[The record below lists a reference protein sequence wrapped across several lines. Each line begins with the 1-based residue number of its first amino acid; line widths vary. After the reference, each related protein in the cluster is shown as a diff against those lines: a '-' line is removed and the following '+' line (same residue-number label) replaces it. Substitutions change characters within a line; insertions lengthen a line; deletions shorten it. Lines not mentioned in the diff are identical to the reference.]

1 MIISRQLTGRKQL
14 QASSCKRQ
22 VEHSESRDGL
32 CFDSKFVARS
42 LQLTVAGMFLGLSV
56 SAHAFSPA
64 TAASADIRRTG
75 FGVPHIRAENE
86 RGLGFGIGYAY
97 AQDNLCLLANEIV
110 TVNGERSRYFGPE
123 QLTVEQRE
131 NRVSDMFFTW
141 LNTPEAVQAF
151 WQAQPTPV
159 RDLVEGYAAGYNR
172 YLAERRQQGLP
183 QQCQGEWVR
192 DIAAQD
198 VVRLTRRLLVEGGVG
213 QFAEAL
219 AGATPPQ
226 ATAAINH
233 DSRAYQL
240 ADARQ
245 QRFALD
251 RGSNAVAV
259 GSERSFN
266 GRGMLLA
273 NPHFPWVGGMR
284 FYQMHLTIP
293 GKLDVMGAALPGL
306 PMINIGFNQH
316 LAWTH
321 TVDSSKHFTLY
332 RLQLDPKDPT
342 RYLLDGQSLPMSKQT
357 VTVQVKQADG
367 QVSAVTRD
375 LYSSQFGPIVQWPGK
390 LDWDHQYAYSLRDA
404 NLENDRVLNQ
414 WYTMNQATSLEQLQA
429 SVHKIQG
436 IPWVNTLAVDDK
448 GQTLYMNLSV
458 VPNVNA
464 EKLARCSDPRMGTQM
479 IVLDGSHSACAWDID
494 PNAAQKGI
502 YAASQL
508 PQLLRKDFVQHS
520 NDSAWLANPAQPL
533 TGFSPLISQEGQ
545 PLGWR
550 SRYALARLGNPGQ
563 QGPLGVKDLQHMVMD
578 DQVYLATQVLPDLLR
593 FCAGDL
599 GADAQALQPLCV
611 SLKAWDGRAN
621 LDSRLGLVHFQNIMQ
636 TLQKSSDIWR
646 VAFDPKDARHT
657 PRGLAV
663 EQPAV
668 AKALREAMLASLV
681 MTNKMGLKPDT
692 RWGDIQVVSSGGQQ
706 TPIHGGP
713 GTLGIYNAIQSVPR
727 EDGKLE
733 VVSGTSYLQVVTFD
747 EKGPHAQGLLAFSL
761 SSDPASKYSRD
772 QTEAFSKKQWSVL
785 PFTEQQ
791 IKADPQYQVQN
802 VSEAADKGGKVA
814 AR

>member
-1 MIISRQLTGRKQL
+1 MIISRQLTGL
-14 QASSCKRQ
+14 AI
-22 VEHSESRDGL
+22 
-32 CFDSKFVARS
+32 
-42 LQLTVAGMFLGLSV
+42 AGTLFGLSL
-56 SAHAFSPA
+56 SAHALSPSA
-64 TAASADIRRTG
+64 DIRADIRRTT

-110 TVNGERSRYFGPE
+110 TVNGQRSRYFGPE
-123 QLTVEQRE
+123 QFTVEQRE
-131 NRVSDMFFTW
+131 NRVSDVFFTW
-141 LNTPEAVQAF
+141 LNTPESVNAF
-151 WQAQPTPV
+151 WQAQPVQV

-172 YLAERRQQGLP
+172 YLAERRPQGLP

-192 DIAAQD
+192 DIHAED
-198 VVRLTRRLLVEGGVG
+198 LVKLTRRLLVEGGVG

-226 ATAAINH
+226 ATAQVQHGTEAF
-233 DSRAYQL
+233 QL

-332 RLQLDPKDPT
+332 RLQLDPKDST
-342 RYLLDGQSLPMSKQT
+342 RYLLDGKSLPLSKQT

-367 QVSAVTRD
+367 QVVPVARD
-375 LYSSQFGPIVQWPGK
+375 VYSSQFGPIVQWPGK
-390 LDWDHQYAYSLRDA
+390 LDWDKQYAYSLRDA
-404 NLENDRVLNQ
+404 NLENDRVLKQ
-414 WYTMNQATSLEQLQA
+414 WYAMNLAGNLKDLQDA
-429 SVHKIQG
+429 VQQIQG

-458 VPNVNA
+458 VPNVSV
-464 EKLARCSDPRMGTQM
+464 EKLAKCSDPRLGLRM
-479 IVLDGSHSACAWDID
+479 IVLDGSNSGCAWDID
-494 PNAAQKGI
+494 PQAAQKGI
-502 YAASQL
+502 FASSQL

-533 TGFSPLISQEGQ
+533 AGYSPLISQDGQ
-545 PLGWR
+545 PLGLR
-550 SRYALARLGNPGQ
+550 SRFALDRLADLRKK
-563 QGPLGVKDLQHMVMD
+563 GPLAVKDLQHMVMD
-578 DQVYLATQVLPDLLR
+578 DQVYLAAQVMPDLLR
-593 FCAGDL
+593 FCGSDL
-599 GADAQALQPLCV
+599 GSDAATLKPACA
-611 SLKAWDGRAN
+611 SLKAWDSRAN
-621 LDSRLGLVHFQNIMQ
+621 LDAGLGLVHFQNIMQ
-636 TLQKSSDIWR
+636 TLLESPDIWR
-646 VAFDPKDARHT
+646 VAFNPADAQNT

-668 AKALREAMLASLV
+668 AKALREAMLGSV
-681 MTNKMGLKPDT
+681 EQVEKMGLKPDM

-713 GTLGIYNAIQSVPR
+713 GTLGIYNAMQSVPR

-733 VVSGTSYLQVVTFD
+733 VVSGTSYLQVVSFD

-772 QTEAFSKKQWSVL
+772 QTEAFSKKQWSLL

-791 IKADPQYQVQN
+791 IQADPQYQVQTIKQDQ
-802 VSEAADKGGKVA
+802 AGKVA
-814 AR
+814 AQ

>member
-1 MIISRQLTGRKQL
+1 MIISRQLTG
-14 QASSCKRQ
+14 
-22 VEHSESRDGL
+22 
-32 CFDSKFVARS
+32 
-42 LQLTVAGMFLGLSV
+42 LTLAGVFLGLSL
-56 SAHAFSPA
+56 SAHAFSPSTQA
-64 TAASADIRRTG
+64 GADIRRTS

-123 QLTVEQRE
+123 QLTVEERE
-131 NRVSDMFFTW
+131 NRVSDVFFQW
-141 LNTPEAVQAF
+141 LNTPQAVNAF
-151 WQAQPTPV
+151 WQAQPVEV
-159 RDLVEGYAAGYNR
+159 RDLVQGYAAGYNR

-192 DIAAQD
+192 DISAED
-198 VVRLTRRLLVEGGVG
+198 LVKLTRRLLVEGGVG

-226 ATAAINH
+226 ATAQNERHA
-233 DSRAYQL
+233 RAYEL
-240 ADARQ
+240 AATRL

-259 GSERSFN
+259 GNERSFN

-332 RLQLDPKDPT
+332 RLQLDPKDST
-342 RYLLDGQSLPMSKQT
+342 RYLLDGKSLPLNKQT

-367 QVSAVTRD
+367 QVTPVSRD
-375 LYSSQFGPIVQWPGK
+375 IYSSQFGPIVQWPGK
-390 LDWDHQYAYSLRDA
+390 LDWDNQYAYSLRDA
-404 NLENDRVLNQ
+404 NLDNDRVLMQ
-414 WYTMNQATSLEQLQA
+414 WYAMNRAESLKDLQD

-458 VPNVNA
+458 VPNVSA
-464 EKLARCSDPRMGTQM
+464 DKLAKCSDPRIGLKM
-479 IVLDGSHSACAWDID
+479 IVLDGSNSACAWDID
-494 PNAAQKGI
+494 PQAAQKGI
-502 YAASQL
+502 YASSQL

-545 PLGWR
+545 PLGLR
-550 SRYALARLGNPGQ
+550 SRFALDRLAT
-563 QGPLGVKDLQHMVMD
+563 LGKKGSVSVQDLQRMVMD
-578 DQVYLATQVLPDLLR
+578 DQVFLATQVLPDLLK
-593 FCAGDL
+593 FCASPT
-599 GADAQALQPLCV
+599 GAEAALKSVCTG
-611 SLKAWDGRAN
+611 LKAWDGRAN
-621 LDSRLGLVHFQNIMQ
+621 LDSGMGLVHFQNIMQ
-636 TLQKSSDIWR
+636 TLQESPDIWR
-646 VAFDPKDARHT
+646 VAFDPKDAQHT
-657 PRGLAV
+657 PRGLAT
-663 EQPAV
+663 ERPEV
-668 AKALREAMLASLV
+668 AKALREAMLASAESAG
-681 MTNKMGLKPDT
+681 KMGLTAQT
-692 RWGDIQVVSSGGQQ
+692 RWGDVQVVSSGGQQ

-747 EKGPHAQGLLAFSL
+747 DKGPHAQGLLAFSL

-791 IKADPQYQVQN
+791 IKADPQYQVQS
-802 VSEAADKGGKVA
+802 VGETLDKTGNVA
-814 AR
+814 AQ

>member
-1 MIISRQLTGRKQL
+1 MTISRQFTGLTL
-14 QASSCKRQ
+14 A
-22 VEHSESRDGL
+22 GL
-32 CFDSKFVARS
+32 
-42 LQLTVAGMFLGLSV
+42 FLGLSL
-56 SAHAFSPA
+56 SAQAFSPSGQ
-64 TAASADIRRTG
+64 TGADIRRTG

-123 QLTVEQRE
+123 QLTVEERE
-131 NRVSDMFFTW
+131 NRVSDVFFQW
-141 LNTPEAVQAF
+141 LNTPQAVNAF
-151 WQAQPTPV
+151 WQAQPVEV

-192 DIAAQD
+192 DIAAED
-198 VVRLTRRLLVEGGVG
+198 LVKLTRRLLVEGGVG

-226 ATAAINH
+226 VTAQIENDA
-233 DSRAYQL
+233 RAYQL
-240 ADARQ
+240 ADTRL

-332 RLQLDPKDPT
+332 RLQLDPKDST
-342 RYLLDGQSLPMSKQT
+342 RYLVDGQSLPMNKQT

-367 QVSAVTRD
+367 QVVPVSRD
-375 LYSSQFGPIVQWPGK
+375 VYSSQFGPIVQWPGK
-390 LDWDHQYAYSLRDA
+390 LDWNNQFAYSLRDA
-404 NLENDRVLNQ
+404 NLDNDRVLKQ
-414 WYTMNQATSLEQLQA
+414 WYAMNRAGNLKDLQD
-429 SVHKIQG
+429 SVHTVQG

-458 VPNVNA
+458 VPNVSTD
-464 EKLARCSDPRMGTQM
+464 KLARCSDPRAGLKM
-479 IVLDGSHSACAWDID
+479 IVLDGSNSACAWDND
-494 PNAAQKGI
+494 PQAAQKGI
-502 YAASQL
+502 YASSQL

-533 TGFSPLISQEGQ
+533 TGFSPLISQDGQ
-545 PLGWR
+545 PLGLR
-550 SRYALARLGNPGQ
+550 SRFALDRLATLSKK
-563 QGPLGVKDLQHMVMD
+563 GPVSVQDLQHMVMD
-578 DQVYLATQVLPDLLR
+578 DQVFLATQVVPDLLK
-593 FCAGDL
+593 FCANQSV
-599 GADAQALQPLCV
+599 AALKTVCS

-621 LDSRLGLVHFQNIMQ
+621 LESGVGLVHFQSIMQ
-636 TLQKSSDIWR
+636 AMQESPQAWR
-646 VAFDPKDARHT
+646 VAFDPKDAQHT
-657 PRGLAV
+657 PRGLAI
-663 EQPAV
+663 EKPEV
-668 AKALREAMLASLV
+668 AKALREAMLASAEIAA
-681 MTNKMGLKPDT
+681 KMGLTEKT
-692 RWGDIQVVSSGGQQ
+692 RWGDVQVVSSGGQQ

-747 EKGPHAQGLLAFSL
+747 DKGPHAQGLLAFSL

-791 IKADPQYQVQN
+791 IKADPQYQVQT
-802 VSEAADKGGKVA
+802 VRDDLEKTGKVA
-814 AR
+814 AQ

>member
-1 MIISRQLTGRKQL
+1 VIISRQLTGL
-14 QASSCKRQ
+14 AI
-22 VEHSESRDGL
+22 
-32 CFDSKFVARS
+32 
-42 LQLTVAGMFLGLSV
+42 AGTLFGLSL
-56 SAHAFSPA
+56 SAHALSPSA
-64 TAASADIRRTG
+64 DIRADIRRTT

-110 TVNGERSRYFGPE
+110 TVNGQRSRYFGPE
-123 QLTVEQRE
+123 QFTVEQRE
-131 NRVSDMFFTW
+131 NRVSDVFFTW
-141 LNTPEAVQAF
+141 LNTPEAVNAF
-151 WQAQPTPV
+151 WQAQPVQV

-172 YLAERRQQGLP
+172 YLAERRPQGLP

-192 DIAAQD
+192 DIHAED
-198 VVRLTRRLLVEGGVG
+198 LVKLTRRLLVEGGVG

-226 ATAAINH
+226 ATAQVQHGTEAF
-233 DSRAYQL
+233 QL

-332 RLQLDPKDPT
+332 RLQLDPKDAT
-342 RYLLDGQSLPMSKQT
+342 RYLLDGKSLPLSKQT
-357 VTVQVKQADG
+357 VTVQVRQADG
-367 QVSAVTRD
+367 QIVPVARD
-375 LYSSQFGPIVQWPGK
+375 VYSSQFGPIVQWPGK
-390 LDWDHQYAYSLRDA
+390 LDWDKQYAYSLRDA
-404 NLENDRVLNQ
+404 NLENDRVLKQ
-414 WYTMNQATSLEQLQA
+414 WYAMNLAGNLKDLQDA
-429 SVHKIQG
+429 VQQIQG

-458 VPNVNA
+458 VPNVSV
-464 EKLARCSDPRMGTQM
+464 EKLAKCSDPRLGLRM
-479 IVLDGSHSACAWDID
+479 IVLDGSNSGCAWDID
-494 PNAAQKGI
+494 PQAAQKGI
-502 YAASQL
+502 FASSQL

-533 TGFSPLISQEGQ
+533 AGYSPLISQDGQ
-545 PLGWR
+545 PLGLR
-550 SRYALARLGNPGQ
+550 SRFALDRLADLRKK
-563 QGPLGVKDLQHMVMD
+563 GPLAVKDLQHMVMD
-578 DQVYLATQVLPDLLR
+578 DQVYLAAQVMPDLLR
-593 FCAGDL
+593 FCGSDL
-599 GADAQALQPLCV
+599 GSDAATLKPACA
-611 SLKAWDGRAN
+611 SLKAWDSRAN
-621 LDSRLGLVHFQNIMQ
+621 LDAGLGLVHFQNIMQ
-636 TLQKSSDIWR
+636 TLLESPDIWR
-646 VAFDPKDARHT
+646 VAFNPADAQNT

-663 EQPAV
+663 EHPAV
-668 AKALREAMLASLV
+668 AKALREAMLGSV
-681 MTNKMGLKPDT
+681 EQVEKMGLKPDM

-713 GTLGIYNAIQSVPR
+713 GTLGIYNAMQSVPR

-733 VVSGTSYLQVVTFD
+733 VVSGTSYLQVVSFD
-747 EKGPHAQGLLAFSL
+747 EKGPNAQGLLAFSL

-772 QTEAFSKKQWSVL
+772 QTEAFSKKQWSLL

-791 IKADPQYQVQN
+791 IQADPQYQVQTIKQDQ
-802 VSEAADKGGKVA
+802 AGKVA
-814 AR
+814 AQ